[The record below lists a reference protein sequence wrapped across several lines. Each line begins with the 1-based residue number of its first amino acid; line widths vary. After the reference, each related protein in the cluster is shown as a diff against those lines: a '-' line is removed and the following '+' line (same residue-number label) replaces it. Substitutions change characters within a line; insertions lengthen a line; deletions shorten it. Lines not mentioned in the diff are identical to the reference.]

1 MSTESRLGE
10 GLAVPPRTTIMGEDK
25 PMAESRVVTTSL
37 SDASPLVERAMRA
50 DTAAFNELIAPR
62 LRRML
67 RLAASVLMNEADAAD
82 VVQDVCV
89 DAWRRLPTLRDPA
102 NFDAWLSR
110 ILLNACRDAIRVRG
124 RARVREI
131 HPDAVDPDAHAER
144 IAPLADTVTGA
155 MAVRSAFARL
165 GADDRTILA
174 LHHVDDR
181 PLSEISVLLGIPE
194 GTAKWRLHR
203 ARHALERALESER

>member
-89 DAWRRLPTLRDPA
+89 DAWRRLPT
-102 NFDAWLSR
+102 LSR